1 MTFRV
6 LEKYL
11 STMERV
17 CAKVMAKSISSARFT
32 GTHTKVGARIL
43 MRIYSSVLLVE
54 SKAILYRLSRN
65 RKG

>member
-1 MTFRV
+1 MTYQV

-17 CAKVMAKSISSARFT
+17 SAKVMAKSISSARFM

-54 SKAILYRLSRN
+54 SKAILYKLLRN
-65 RKG
+65 KKG